1 MQMAFPWKL
10 FLRLTAV
17 YLPALAGALLLYMLI
32 PAFWLRVG
40 SITLWMG
47 AYVGVYVLFIQK
59 NEIVWSLLRFR
70 KG

>member
-1 MQMAFPWKL
+1 
-10 FLRLTAV
+10 
-17 YLPALAGALLLYMLI
+17 LLLYMLI

-59 NEIVWSLLRFR
+59 NEIVWSLLRFK